1 MSSEKYIDQANRLGG
16 FYGDLKLG
24 SRPVLLVVDFQKG
37 FTQSRLSSLA
47 GEFDDAINATCSII
61 RNVREK
67 MPIIFTICGYR
78 SKLEAGRWIEKC
90 SALGDLILGTE
101 TCELDPRLPVS
112 LESGDLVIFKQMPS
126 AFFGT
131 SLCATLNFIGVDTV
145 FIAGCTTSGCVRASV
160 VDALQYGFAPFVIE
174 DACADRSVTQHE
186 SNLVDMQSKYA
197 QVVSSRELIELVSA
211 HI

>member
-1 MSSEKYIDQANRLGG
+1 
-16 FYGDLKLG
+16 
-24 SRPVLLVVDFQKG
+24 
-37 FTQSRLSSLA
+37 
-47 GEFDDAINATCSII
+47 
-61 RNVREK
+61 
-67 MPIIFTICGYR
+67 
-78 SKLEAGRWIEKC
+78 
-90 SALGDLILGTE
+90 
-101 TCELDPRLPVS
+101 
-112 LESGDLVIFKQMPS
+112 MPS